1 MRARHGCGWDDSLR
15 GRGETLHPDDK
26 DEKIDTC
33 PQWLA
38 RQPFVSSVYEYLGDY
53 RDGRLG
59 NVRELPHVLLECLR
73 AASAELE
80 VSMRVQQAKV
90 MDG

>member
-1 MRARHGCGWDDSLR
+1 M
-15 GRGETLHPDDK
+15 
-26 DEKIDTC
+26 
-33 PQWLA
+33 
-38 RQPFVSSVYEYLGDY
+38 SSVYEYLGDY
-53 RDGRLG
+53 REGRLG

-80 VSMRVQQAKV
+80 VAIRVQNAKV